1 MGKEGRIDSRGK
13 RSRGR
18 ERRVQEGRRA
28 GVHDSTTRASL
39 KAWVGAVSVIGQE
52 SNRRENGKWEW
63 SLEAGLSFSFKTVP
77 AEEVSW

>member
-18 ERRVQEGRRA
+18 ERRVKEERKA

-39 KAWVGAVSVIGQE
+39 KA
-52 SNRRENGKWEW
+52 
-63 SLEAGLSFSFKTVP
+63 
-77 AEEVSW
+77 